1 MNRINL
7 CLFKQNY
14 KKNTAYSYNV
24 YEDHIIIPNI
34 DIKGNLFI
42 PSESKAIIIFVHG
55 SGSNRFSARNAFISK
70 NFNGQ
75 GFATLLVDLLTE
87 KEKEKDIITK
97 HIRFDLE
104 LLTQRLE
111 SITQWVLNNQ
121 LTKHLLVGYFSSSTG
136 TAAALKASIKF
147 NEIGAIVSRSG
158 RTDLV
163 DKSILNK
170 IATPTLFIIGG
181 KDDLVT
187 SFNKRAY
194 REITNTDSKDMA
206 IIPNASHFFEE
217 PGKIEEVSK
226 VAIQWFKFH
235 LLKNED
241 KFVNNYKKKPFTP
254 FHFFSLKLK
263 FQMKFT
269 DRNSAGHILA
279 NVLNK
284 YKNKDNAIIVGVP
297 RGGVIIADIV
307 AKTLSLKS
315 FNIVLSRRLRN
326 PHNLENTIGAIFQ
339 DGSVYMHPESKSFS
353 QEYLQM
359 EITRQKKELE
369 RQISLFGIHNEAYI
383 FKDKTV
389 ILVDDGCYT
398 GSTIIVACKWIKT
411 HLPDKI
417 IVALPVIPK
426 KTRQLISKYVDRIE
440 YIRSPVKFNSV
451 EEYYQ
456 DFNPPPVS
464 KIIQILKSR

>member
-1 MNRINL
+1 M
-7 CLFKQNY
+7 FKQNL
-14 KKNTAYSYNV
+14 KKTQVYSYIV
-24 YEDHIIIPNI
+24 YKDHIIIPNI
-34 DIKGNLFI
+34 GIKGNLFM
-42 PSESKAIIIFVHG
+42 PLESKAIIIFVHG
-55 SGSNRFSARNAFISK
+55 SGSNRFSTRNAFISK
-70 NFNGQ
+70 NFNEQ
-75 GFATLLVDLLTE
+75 GFATLLVDLLNE
-87 KEKEKDIITK
+87 KEKEEDIITK

-104 LLTQRLE
+104 LLTQRLI
-111 SITQWVLNNQ
+111 SITQWVLDNQ
-121 LTKHLLVGYFSSSTG
+121 LTKHLSIGYFSSSTG

-147 NEIGAIVSRSG
+147 NEIGAIVSRGG

-163 DKSILNK
+163 DKSVLNK
-170 IATPTLFIIGG
+170 IVTPTLFIIGG

-194 REITNTDSKDMA
+194 REITNTDSKDLA

-217 PGKIEEVSK
+217 PGKMEEVSK
-226 VAIQWFKFH
+226 VAIQWFRSH
-235 LLKNED
+235 LLKNEN
-241 KFVNNYKKKPFTP
+241 KFVNNYKKKPSTP

-284 YKNKDNAIIVGVP
+284 YKNKDNAIIVGIP

-315 FNIVLSRRLRN
+315 FSIVLSRRLRN
-326 PHNLENTIGAIFQ
+326 PHNPENTIGAIFQ
-339 DGSVYMHPESKSFS
+339 DGSVYMHQESENFS

-359 EITRQKKELE
+359 EVTRQRKELE
-369 RQISLFGIHNEAYI
+369 RQISLFGIHDEIYN

-398 GSTIIVACKWIKT
+398 GSTVIVACKWIKT
-411 HLPDKI
+411 QFPNKI

-426 KTRQLISKYVDRIE
+426 NTRQLLSKYVDKIE
-440 YIRSPVKFNSV
+440 YISSPSKIYSV
-451 EEYYQ
+451 EDYYQ
-456 DFNPPPVS
+456 NF
-464 KIIQILKSR
+464 IQITDEDITYILKEKRCHNF